1 MNELNKTDFNFNYI
15 CLTAYRTLLLLKYL
29 MAKNT
34 SYNCQHL
41 ILDNYYCS
49 KCGTLYYRGVSK
61 IFII

>member
-1 MNELNKTDFNFNYI
+1 
-15 CLTAYRTLLLLKYL
+15 

-61 IFII
+61 NFII